1 MHSLPHRSH
10 SLSLVTLLPA
20 RQAPSFALLLLV
32 VAHPSVVHICS
43 FSTAPLHTRR
53 RYPRQGE
60 ELLRHQVCRPGGP
73 KDDWARRL
81 LCRERGHAQVYR
93 SQVCHEVH
101 QHVRQVQTKPAAV
114 RAAHTV
120 RIALH
125 TRAEYVGWGQGRTHL
140 PQPPN
145 HLAASYVSDCAALVQ
160 FYGATYHEGT
170 VAVTLEF
177 MDLGGLDNVL
187 AKFGPVPEKPLAA
200 MAFQVPYHASSP
212 PSLSAH
218 RPTPAYRLLLL
229 VSLCRCCGV
238 LATCGMRSAYIVTSS
253 HRTSWPTPRAR

>member
-1 MHSLPHRSH
+1 MPRKRNLTVSAGKSLAKTASFRASGAQFVAGNVKIDEEGALMHTTCCPPITRT
-10 SLSLVTLLPA
+10 LSLVTLLLA

-32 VAHPSVVHICS
+32 IAHPSVVHNCS

-81 LCRERGHAQVYR
+81 LCRQRGHAQVYR

-140 PQPPN
+140 PQTPQPPC
-145 HLAASYVSDCAALVQ
+145 LP
-160 FYGATYHEGT
+160 AT
-170 VAVTLEF
+170 
-177 MDLGGLDNVL
+177 
-187 AKFGPVPEKPLAA
+187 
-200 MAFQVPYHASSP
+200 
-212 PSLSAH
+212 
-218 RPTPAYRLLLL
+218 
-229 VSLCRCCGV
+229 
-238 LATCGMRSAYIVTSS
+238 
-253 HRTSWPTPRAR
+253 